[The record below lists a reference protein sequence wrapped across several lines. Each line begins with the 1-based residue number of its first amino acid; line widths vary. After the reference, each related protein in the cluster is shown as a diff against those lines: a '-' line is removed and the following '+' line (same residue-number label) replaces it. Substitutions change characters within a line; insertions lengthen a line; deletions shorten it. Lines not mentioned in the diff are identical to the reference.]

1 MLVFRE
7 LSRDSPRGPGCRE
20 PDYGSAARVGSVS
33 VSSGTRQAG
42 GPGCLFSMLLEHL
55 NIV

>member
-7 LSRDSPRGPGCRE
+7 LSRDSPHGPGCRE

-42 GPGCLFSMLLEHL
+42 GPGCLFSMLLEHM